1 MTKAEYKEAIER
13 YEYFA
18 SGYSRLSG
26 HSIEVRN
33 VQVRSDLVL
42 ADVILHND
50 EDNTHERINNC
61 EYKRTFLNA
70 RMGV

>member
-1 MTKAEYKEAIER
+1 MTNADYKEAIEC

-18 SGYSRLSG
+18 TGFSKLSA
-26 HSIEVRN
+26 HSIEIRN
-33 VQVRSDLVL
+33 VQVRNDIVL

-50 EDNTHERINNC
+50 EDDVHERINNC
-61 EYKRTFLNA
+61 EYKKDFLDA